1 LEELVLMQQHLQR
14 LIQSKAAGQ
23 QADSAV
29 AIAAPD
35 TAQAS
40 GSGSAA
46 PLQRQDT
53 SYGMSQPTNLAI
65 SGLIQLKGDAATTLS
80 PRPASPRPTNTA
92 GAGVTTPVVA
102 GAGSATTATTS
113 PAPTSAT
120 ATPSPA
126 PFQRKFFKRKFA
138 GGPGAPSP
146 ITTTATTTTAA
157 TNTTADHS
165 PNPAIAADMV
175 SASVKAAA
183 AEEGNGADT
192 DGSDVSSPE
201 RAGRSVRA
209 KHCDTAR
216 SSPSKVKFRL
226 EEGAQNP
233 NSSSKAATS
242 ATGARVLPAGI
253 GRARASRVIRDDD
266 GDVDAEA
273 EFDDTDVAGTVVV
286 SNSRG
291 GGSGHGGNNGGKK
304 GSAVASDQQRS
315 DGSRDGNG
323 KGEEG
328 DRYGLPADLPLS
340 LLTHL
345 PGTFTELW
353 HTLTAA
359 GWFWKR
365 GGGIVSYYYVRPGRQ
380 VKKGY
385 VVGQDYFAEEGEVR
399 QFVNTVVAQCRA
411 RMPVVVKEAP
421 PLPPPPPP
429 APAAMAAP
437 STSSGGQA
445 SGSGGNGAAFVPCQ
459 HPRALASQPDSQ
471 QSVLQLPDDPMLRD
485 IRRIPWKWLW
495 KMLRARDWT
504 WDFGPQHTNFYFA
517 PGFDAKSKNA
527 VLGVNKFDSED
538 AVRRFIRKQNWP
550 EFSGGSLERQTS
562 TAPESQAPDAYL
574 HDPNWGLASH
584 RRKREHTT
592 AAVKLEDGGGDSDGA
607 DSEGERGSGKHHG
620 AGRSSKGGS
629 RGSGG
634 GGQVNKKARQET
646 SDGAHSRPVTAHAP
660 QPRVVA
666 EKVSGG
672 ADNHLHHTQQATQ
685 QQVYSPFSDS
695 CVMLLL
701 T

>member
-1 LEELVLMQQHLQR
+1 MLMQQHLQR

-65 SGLIQLKGDAATTLS
+65 SGLIQLKGDAATILS
-80 PRPASPRPTNTA
+80 PRPASPHPTNA
-92 GAGVTTPVVA
+92 GGAGVTTPAAA

-138 GGPGAPSP
+138 GGAGTPSP
-146 ITTTATTTTAA
+146 ITATTTT
-157 TNTTADHS
+157 TTAADHS
-165 PNPAIAADMV
+165 PNPAVATDMV
-175 SASVKAAA
+175 SAPVKAVA

-201 RAGRSVRA
+201 RAGRSMRA
-209 KHCDTAR
+209 KHSDTAR

-226 EEGAQNP
+226 EESAQNP
-233 NSSSKAATS
+233 NSSSNAATS
-242 ATGARVLPAGI
+242 VGVTAGARVLPAGI
-253 GRARASRVIRDDD
+253 GRARVSRVIRDDD

-304 GSAVASDQQRS
+304 GGGAVDSDQQRS
-315 DGSRDGNG
+315 DGGRDGNG

-385 VVGQDYFAEEGEVR
+385 VLGQDYFAEEGEVR
-399 QFVNTVVAQCRA
+399 QFVSTVVAQCRA

-421 PLPPPPPP
+421 TLPPPPPP

-437 STSSGGQA
+437 TTSSGGQG
-445 SGSGGNGAAFVPCQ
+445 SGSGGNGATFVPSQ

-550 EFSGGSLERQTS
+550 EFSGSALERQTS

-584 RRKREHTT
+584 RRKRGHTT
-592 AAVKLEDGGGDSDGA
+592 AAVKQEDGGGDSDGA
-607 DSEGERGSGKHHG
+607 DSEGERGSKHNG

-629 RGSGG
+629 RGGG
-634 GGQVNKKARQET
+634 SGGQVNKKARQEA
-646 SDGAHSRPVTAHAP
+646 SDRPPMAHAP
-660 QPRVVA
+660 QHRVVA
-666 EKVSGG
+666 DKVSGG
-672 ADNHLHHTQQATQ
+672 ADNHLLHTQQATQ

-701 T
+701 P